1 MKIRISIDIRKR
13 DEWGLVGFEFENTH
27 RYLEK
32 RIDLRFPHGELMSN
46 KGLDCAIHQAIND
59 CLDSELLK
67 ELEEEDSINEEKRKN
82 ALFCKD

>member
-1 MKIRISIDIRKR
+1 MKARILIDIRKK

-32 RIDLRFPHGELMSN
+32 RINLRFPNGKLMSN
-46 KGLDCAIHQAIND
+46 KDLNSAITQAIND

-67 ELEEEDSINEEKRKN
+67 ELEEEDSWKNEKN
-82 ALFCKD
+82 

>member
-1 MKIRISIDIRKR
+1 MKARILIDIRKK

-32 RIDLRFPHGELMSN
+32 RINLRFPNGELMSN
-46 KGLDCAIHQAIND
+46 KGLNCAIQQAIND

-67 ELEEEDSINEEKRKN
+67 ELEEEDSWEDGKN
-82 ALFCKD
+82 